1 MEKLL
6 TVPEL
11 AARLQVSSGTVYHW
25 ISQRKLGCIRIG
37 RAVRFREVEDIQP
50 FLKHQVPAEGLSQ
63 GDKSW
68 NRNSN
73 LPRR

>member
-11 AARLQVSSGTVYHW
+11 AARLQVSSGTIYHW
-25 ISQRKLGCIRIG
+25 LSQRKLGCTRIG

-50 FLKHQVPAEGLSQ
+50 FLKHQVPADGLRH
-63 GDKSW
+63 GDESW
-68 NRNSN
+68 NTH
-73 LPRR
+73 LKFRRR